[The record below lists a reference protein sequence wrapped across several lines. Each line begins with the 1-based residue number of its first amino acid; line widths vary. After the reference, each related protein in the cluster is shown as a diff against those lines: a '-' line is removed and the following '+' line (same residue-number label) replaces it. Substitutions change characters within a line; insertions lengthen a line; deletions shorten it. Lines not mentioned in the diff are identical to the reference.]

1 MTSFESFSGIGVYE
15 MPSAAGRE
23 VKRIMA
29 EAGGDRLKADK
40 IALTKLHELNFITE
54 SELPLLNRICE
65 LGHAATGGKHDAAKA
80 YHEVKKAY
88 EELLVKGNASPVAL
102 AYASGAVGSY
112 VSADGDNAVSNAV
125 VYKKAGGNWQGTL
138 AGAGGV
144 IGGYFG
150 GSGGAALGA
159 AIGSVVGKI
168 LWMSADSTRLRAG
181 AVAASSCAPP
191 RSRQMSDSPFMM
203 STWYTKRQWTP
214 QSVRGPSEPAKEME
228 PGTGGGRRFPV

>member
-1 MTSFESFSGIGVYE
+1 MSSIESFSGIGVYE
-15 MPSAAGRE
+15 MQSAAARE

-29 EAGGDRLKADK
+29 EAKGDRLKADK
-40 IALTKLHELNFITE
+40 IVLSKLQELDFINE
-54 SELPLLNRICE
+54 SELPVLNHICE

-88 EELLVKGNASPVAL
+88 EELMMKGNASPVAL

-112 VSADGDNAVSNAV
+112 VATEEGGGSTTV
-125 VYKKAGGNWQGTL
+125 VYKKSGGNWQGTL

-150 GSGGAALGA
+150 GAGGAALGA

-168 LWMSADSTRLRAG
+168 IDE
-181 AVAASSCAPP
+181 C
-191 RSRQMSDSPFMM
+191 
-203 STWYTKRQWTP
+203 
-214 QSVRGPSEPAKEME
+214 
-228 PGTGGGRRFPV
+228 

>member
-15 MPSAAGRE
+15 MQSAAARE

-40 IALTKLHELNFITE
+40 IVLAKLHELSFITE
-54 SELPLLNRICE
+54 SELPVLSHLCE
-65 LGHAATGGKHDAAKA
+65 LGHAATGGKHDAGKA
-80 YHEVKKAY
+80 YQEVKKAY

-112 VSADGDNAVSNAV
+112 VSGDGGDGSTAV
-125 VYKKAGGNWQGTL
+125 VYKKSGSNWQGTL

-168 LWMSADSTRLRAG
+168 IDE
-181 AVAASSCAPP
+181 C
-191 RSRQMSDSPFMM
+191 
-203 STWYTKRQWTP
+203 
-214 QSVRGPSEPAKEME
+214 
-228 PGTGGGRRFPV
+228 